1 MMFWGSSAAATRLL
15 PLLTADIVRLRLRP
29 DLRSRTSGVRPTI
42 TRWSGDGQTD
52 RMPARA
58 PLHCSVSRSPVSR
71 SPALRSASRAGTEPP
86 GRVRSTMPSS
96 PRSTPFGREPAFV
109 RCARTRSSP
118 PPHAL
123 TPRRWRA
130 SATSLTSP
138 RTESR
143 WRAGCVT
150 RTRPRAVGRWAKT
163 SSGRH
168 PGSAAGAPSTSG
180 WHRRSTVRS
189 C

>member
-1 MMFWGSSAAATRLL
+1 MFWGSSAAATRLL

-29 DLRSRTSGVRPTI
+29 SLPSRMSGIRPTI

-58 PLHCSVSRSPVSR
+58 PFQCWVSRWPASP
-71 SPALRSASRAGTEPP
+71 SPALRWVSRAATDRP
-86 GRVRSTMPSS
+86 GRVRSTMRSS
-96 PRSTPFGREPAFV
+96 RRSTPFGRGPAFLL
-109 RCARTRSSP
+109 CARTLNSP

-123 TPRRWRA
+123 IPRRWRA
-130 SATSLTSP
+130 SATSPTSP

-150 RTRPRAVGRWAKT
+150 RTPPRAVGRSAKT

-168 PGSAAGAPSTSG
+168 PGSAAGAPSASG
-180 WHRRSTVRS
+180 WRRRSTVRS

>member
-1 MMFWGSSAAATRLL
+1 MFWGSSAAATRLL

-29 DLRSRTSGVRPTI
+29 GLRSRTSGVRSTI

-58 PLHCSVSRSPVSR
+58 SLHCSVSRLRASR
-71 SPALRSASRAGTEPP
+71 SPALRSVSRAGTERP

-96 PRSTPFGREPAFV
+96 CRSTPFGRGPAFLL
-109 RCARTRSSP
+109 CARTLNSP

-123 TPRRWRA
+123 IPRRWRA
-130 SATSLTSP
+130 SATSPTSP

-163 SSGRH
+163 CSGRH
-168 PGSAAGAPSTSG
+168 PGSAAGALSTAG